1 MGKKRRGKDRIMTC
15 VSCGRAVPRSK
26 AVDYERRSS
35 FTTDFRDRENVTAFS
50 STTEYYCI
58 SCAKHRKIF
67 EKKKKQAERR
77 RERRE
82 ERF

>member
-1 MGKKRRGKDRIMTC
+1 MGKRRGRDRLMTC
-15 VSCGRAVPRSK
+15 VSCGRAVPRDK

-50 STTEYYCI
+50 STLEYYCI

-67 EKKKKQAERR
+67 EKKKRIAEKR
-77 RERRE
+77 RERKE
-82 ERF
+82 GRF